1 MKNSTSNIPPK
12 TIMSTMAEKQ
22 EMAGVPSSSSS
33 SDSSM
38 SGMNVSPMMRALNK
52 AALIKARATIVNKFA
67 DPMDLDELLPYMAQL
82 QKNMSIAE
90 AQLNGA
96 VQGKMDAL
104 KRAVDIMDESAEKLA
119 AAKGRIVKTE
129 ERIVQA
135 NTAIS
140 TFEHLRR
147 VHNARDNLQKVITQV
162 EFFARAPE
170 RVAALKGINNLL
182 YVVSSSPCSFKYIYT
197 TH

>member
-1 MKNSTSNIPPK
+1 
-12 TIMSTMAEKQ
+12 MAEKQ
-22 EMAGVPSSSSS
+22 ELGGAPLS
-33 SDSSM
+33 SDSSNM

-119 AAKGRIVKTE
+119 AVKGRIVKTE

-170 RVAALKGINNLL
+170 RVAALKGLKYPLYLL
-182 YVVSSSPCSFKYIYT
+182 STLDNVVAILLTDTLYQSHDHLQTLI
-197 TH
+197 

>member
-1 MKNSTSNIPPK
+1 
-12 TIMSTMAEKQ
+12 MAEKQ
-22 EMAGVPSSSSS
+22 EVVGAPLSSNSNL
-33 SDSSM
+33 
-38 SGMNVSPMMRALNK
+38 SGMNVSPMMQGLNK
-52 AALIKARATIVNKFA
+52 AALIKARATVVSKFA
-67 DPMDLDELLPYMAQL
+67 DPMDLDELLPY
-82 QKNMSIAE
+82 MSIAE

-119 AAKGRIVKTE
+119 AVKGRIVKTE

-170 RVAALKGINNLL
+170 RVAALKGMKYPLPNLYAVCILKTQLSDTLYQPYDHLPLRQIN
-182 YVVSSSPCSFKYIYT
+182 
-197 TH
+197 

>member
-1 MKNSTSNIPPK
+1 
-12 TIMSTMAEKQ
+12 MAE
-22 EMAGVPSSSSS
+22 PLST
-33 SDSSM
+33 DT
-38 SGMNVSPMMRALNK
+38 SGMNVSPMMRGLNK
-52 AALIKARATIVNKFA
+52 AALIKARASIVNKFA
-67 DPMDLDELLPYMAQL
+67 DPMDLDELLSYMAQL

-119 AAKGRIVKTE
+119 AVKGRIVKTE

-170 RVAALKGINNLL
+170 RVAALKGMKYLL
-182 YVVSSSPCSFKYIYT
+182 SVTYLVDVLAR
-197 TH
+197 HL

>member
-1 MKNSTSNIPPK
+1 
-12 TIMSTMAEKQ
+12 MAEKQ

>member
-1 MKNSTSNIPPK
+1 
-12 TIMSTMAEKQ
+12 MAEKQ
-22 EMAGVPSSSSS
+22 EVVGVPLSSNSNL
-33 SDSSM
+33 
-38 SGMNVSPMMRALNK
+38 SGMNVSPMMQGLNK
-52 AALIKARATIVNKFA
+52 AALIKARATIVSKFA

-119 AAKGRIVKTE
+119 AVKGRIVKTE

-170 RVAALKGINNLL
+170 RVAALKGMKYPLPNLYAVCILKTQLSDTLYQPYDHLPLRQIN
-182 YVVSSSPCSFKYIYT
+182 
-197 TH
+197 